1 MDTLI
6 ASGYN
11 SCDGQ
16 ARVTRI
22 ILETF
27 SLITLLKTFGIMQN
41 GEKTFVEPILLEGIC
56 YLAQWIWPPR
66 KVSLDLMK

>member
-41 GEKTFVEPILLEGIC
+41 GEKTFVEPICWRASVTWLNGSGLHE
-56 YLAQWIWPPR
+56 
-66 KVSLDLMK
+66 K